1 MGKEFDTAKAEM
13 TKQAGEVAVREEGGT
28 LIYTVGK
35 VDIISRNPADP
46 GAYVC
51 LEDFPKF
58 GYRKGETKHLAEP
71 YDEQCACTCRDLA
84 EVVKADAAKAEKAAA
99 ADKAATDAATKADA
113 AEASAKAKAASD
125 AEASDKA
132 KAKAAR

>member
-1 MGKEFDTAKAEM
+1 MSKELEAAKAEM
-13 TKQAGEVAVREEGGT
+13 TKQTGEVAVREEGGA

-58 GYRKGETKHLAEP
+58 GYRKGDVKHLAEP

-84 EVVKADAAKAEKAAA
+84 ASVAEATKKAEKAAA
-99 ADKAATDAATKADA
+99 ADKAAEDAAKADA
-113 AEASAKAKAASD
+113 PKSKAKG
-125 AEASDKA
+125 
-132 KAKAAR
+132 